1 MKALARRE
9 GRSARSSAGARSF
22 WRAAGMV
29 VLFNVLL
36 VVWVLLK
43 PVGDRVFA
51 IVVDVAGFVGPLL
64 VLPLCFG
71 GLLGW
76 MWRRGA
82 SRTDNQP
89 AAMTGQRLAPVL
101 LGLGILSYA
110 LGQMIFTYYELV
122 LHRAPPF
129 PSLAD
134 IGYLIEYPFFLFGIL
149 LLPARPI
156 PVASRARIALDG
168 LMTMT
173 VAVTFSWYFILGPVV
188 QQGSET
194 VLAKIVAAAYPLA
207 DIVLITCLLIL
218 ALRPTEYALR
228 RAVYLLALGLILLVV
243 ADSIYG
249 YQTLNQSYV
258 TGTILDVGFPL
269 ALMLIGLGAFVVR
282 LAPAAP
288 DGTPRTT
295 TRLTGQGMWRSLLP
309 YALVPAVGILAIYA
323 WRASAGGG
331 SLAAG
336 VYLGGIVL
344 ICLVLLRQVLTIVEN
359 TRLYNRLQGTY
370 LEMEQKNDELVRSQN
385 ELRRQKEYFEA
396 LVLNSPVAIATIDLD
411 GNVVAWNPAAER
423 LFGYTQAEA
432 VGRRIDDLV
441 AGTPE
446 MRAEAVNHTQHAS
459 SGGQVSAVTQRSRR
473 DGTLV
478 DVELLAVPVT
488 VGGEQVGTFAM
499 YHDITEL
506 QRARQQAEAAN
517 RAKSTFLANMSHELR
532 TPLNAIIGYSEML
545 HEEAEDLGQEEFI
558 PDLQKIHDAGKHLL
572 GLINAVLDLSKI
584 EAGKMDLYLETFDV
598 ASMVKDTAAV
608 VQPLVLA
615 NGNELRVHCPE
626 DIGSMRADLTKVR
639 QAVFNLLSNA
649 SKFTK
654 EGTIELNVAREESA
668 GGEGQVTFAV
678 RDTGIGMTPEQM
690 GKLFQEFSQVDASTT
705 RNYGGTGLGLTLS
718 RRLCRMMGGDIT
730 VESEAGKGST
740 FTIRLPV
747 EVPETAAEPVGTSVP
762 EPQVFQEEVGA
773 NTVLVIDD
781 DAAVRDL
788 LERFLG
794 GEGFRVVSARG
805 GEEGLRLAREL
816 RPDVITLDAIMP
828 GMDGWT
834 VLANLKA
841 DPTLSDI
848 PVVMLTMVHDKSL
861 GYALGAAD
869 YLTKPVERQRLV
881 SILKKYRHDHSS
893 CNVLIVDDDPSTRDT
908 LRQMLDRE
916 GFEVAEAENGRVA
929 LEKVTHRRPSAI
941 LLDLMMPEMDGFEF
955 VANLRGREE
964 WRDIPVVVLTAKD
977 VTHQD
982 RLRLDRHVARVIQK
996 DEHGIDTVLAEV
1008 RDLLRARCGEQGSR

>member
-1 MKALARRE
+1 
-9 GRSARSSAGARSF
+9 
-22 WRAAGMV
+22 MV
-29 VLFNVLL
+29 VLFNFLL
-36 VVWVLLK
+36 VAWVLLK
-43 PVGDRVFA
+43 PGGDRVFA
-51 IVVDVAGFVGPLL
+51 IVVNVAGFVGPLL
-64 VLPLCFG
+64 VLPLCFSG
-71 GLLGW
+71 PLGW

-101 LGLGILSYA
+101 LGMGILSYA

-122 LHRAPPF
+122 LHRVPPF

-134 IGYLIEYPFFLFGIL
+134 IGYLIEYPFFLLGIL

-188 QQGSET
+188 RQGSET

-218 ALRPTEYALR
+218 ALRPSEQALR

-258 TGTILDVGFPL
+258 TGTILDVGFPV
-269 ALMLIGLGAFVVR
+269 AYMLIGLGALVVR
-282 LAPAAP
+282 LAPTAAP
-288 DGTPRTT
+288 AETPRAT
-295 TRLTGQGMWRSLLP
+295 TRFAGQGVWRSLLP
-309 YALVPAVGILAIYA
+309 YALVPAVGVLAIYA

-331 SLAAG
+331 GLAAG
-336 VYLGGIVL
+336 VYLGGAVL

-359 TRLYNRLQGTY
+359 TRLYKRLRSTY
-370 LEMEQKNDELVRSQN
+370 LEMERKNDELVRSQN
-385 ELRRQKEYFEA
+385 ELRRHKEYFEA

-432 VGRRIDDLV
+432 VRRDIDDLV
-441 AGTPE
+441 SGTPE

-459 SGGQVSAVTQRSRR
+459 GGGQISAVTQRSRR
-473 DGTLV
+473 DGTIV

-488 VGGEQVGTFAM
+488 VDGEQVGTYAM

-517 RAKSTFLANMSHELR
+517 RAKSSFLANMSHELR

-545 HEEAEDLGQEEFI
+545 HEEAEDLGQDEFI
-558 PDLQKIHDAGKHLL
+558 PDLQKIHGAGKHLL

-584 EAGKMDLYLETFDV
+584 EAGKLDLYLETFDV

-608 VQPLVLA
+608 VQPLVIA

-639 QAVFNLLSNA
+639 QALFNLLSNA

-668 GGEGQVTFAV
+668 GGGGGQVTFAV
-678 RDTGIGMTPEQM
+678 RDTGIGMTSEQM
-690 GKLFQEFSQVDASTT
+690 DKLFQEFSQADASTT
-705 RNYGGTGLGLTLS
+705 RNYGGTGLGLTVS

-730 VESEAGKGST
+730 VESEAGEGST
-740 FTIRLPV
+740 FAIHLPA
-747 EVPETAAEPVGTSVP
+747 EVPEPTAESDGTSVP
-762 EPQVFQEEVGA
+762 EPGVFLEEEGA

-781 DAAVRDL
+781 DDAVRDL

-794 GEGFRVVSARG
+794 SEGFRVVSAGG

-828 GMDGWT
+828 GMDGWS
-834 VLANLKA
+834 VLADLKA
-841 DPTLSDI
+841 DPDVSHI

-881 SILKKYRHDHSS
+881 SVLKRYRHDHSS
-893 CNVLIVDDDPSTRDT
+893 CNVLIVDDDPSTRRM

-916 GFEVAEAENGRVA
+916 SFEVAEAENGRVA
-929 LEKVTHRRPSAI
+929 LEKVAQCRPSVI
-941 LLDLMMPEMDGFEF
+941 LLDLIMPQMDGFEF
-955 VANLRGREE
+955 VTNVRSREE

-977 VTHQD
+977 ITPQD
-982 RLRLDRHVARVIQK
+982 RLRLDRHITRVIQK
-996 DEHGIDTVLAEV
+996 DEHGVDAVLAEV
-1008 RDLLRARCGEQGSR
+1008 RDLVRARCVGQGSR